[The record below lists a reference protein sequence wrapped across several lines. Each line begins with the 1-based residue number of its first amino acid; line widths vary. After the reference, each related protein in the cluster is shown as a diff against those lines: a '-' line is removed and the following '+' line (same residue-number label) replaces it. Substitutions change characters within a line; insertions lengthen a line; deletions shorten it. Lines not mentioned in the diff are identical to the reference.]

1 MGRYCGIL
9 FSLLLLFVSCK
20 GLVEKDVY
28 DFPQIKESGVL
39 RAVTL
44 YNSTTFFQ
52 YRTDTMGYEYDLVR
66 NFADFH
72 GLELSV
78 SVVENEEALI
88 NIIKTGGADV
98 VAYPVFINNNLKQD
112 ILFCGHEIQTSQVL
126 VQRSNKG
133 DKLLTDVVEL
143 LGKEV
148 HVIKGSKYAQR
159 LHHQNQELGGGIII
173 HEVDSKGATV
183 EDLIE
188 RVSKGEIAYTISDDN
203 LARVC
208 KTYFWNIDINFKISF
223 PQRSSWVVNIATP
236 ALADSIN
243 VWAEDIQSKR
253 IFRSA
258 EKRYF
263 ELSKAPADIKY
274 EIPEGHISPFDSIFK
289 KHAASLGWDWQ
300 LLASIAYQ
308 ESRFNPTVV
317 SWAGAEGMMGIM
329 PRTARGFGVN
339 PHELHDPDISVQTAV
354 LCLKF
359 FRSGLTD
366 IKDDEERMKFTIA
379 AYNAGLGHVYDA
391 QRLASLYG
399 YNPHVWHANVA
410 DYVLLKNDPAYYNN
424 PVCRHGYLR
433 GAETFNY
440 VYEVMDR
447 YLRYLEETS

>member
-1 MGRYCGIL
+1 MGRYCSIL
-9 FSLLLLFVSCK
+9 LSLLLLLASCK
-20 GLVEKDVY
+20 GLLEKDVY
-28 DFPQIKESGVL
+28 DFPQIKEAGVL
-39 RAVTL
+39 RVVTL

-52 YRTDTMGYEYDLVR
+52 YKTDTMGYEYDLVR
-66 NFADFH
+66 NFADLH

-88 NIIKTGGADV
+88 NIIKNGGADIA
-98 VAYPVFINNNLKQD
+98 AYPVFISNDLKQD
-112 ILFCGHEIQTSQVL
+112 ILFCGHETHTSQVL
-126 VQRSNKG
+126 VQRANKG

-173 HEVDSKGATV
+173 HEVDSRSATV

-188 RVSKGEIAYTISDDN
+188 RVSKGEVAYTISDDN

-223 PQRSSWVVNIATP
+223 PQRSSWIVNIGTP
-236 ALADSIN
+236 ILADSIN
-243 VWAEDIQSKR
+243 VWAEDIESKR
-253 IFRSA
+253 TFQSA

-263 ELSKAPADIKY
+263 ELSKRPADIKY
-274 EIPEGHISPFDSIFK
+274 EILEGQISPFDSLFK
-289 KHAASLGWDWQ
+289 KHAVSLGWDWQ

-308 ESRFNPTVV
+308 ESRFNPNVV

-359 FRSGLTD
+359 FRRGLSD
-366 IKDDEERMKFTIA
+366 IKDEKEKIKFTLA
-379 AYNAGLGHVYDA
+379 AYNAGLGHIYDA
-391 QRLASLYG
+391 QRLATLFG
-399 YNPHVWHANVA
+399 YDPHVWNGNVA
-410 DYVLLKNDPAYYNN
+410 DYILLKNDPAYYNN

-433 GAETFNY
+433 GTETFNY
-440 VYEVMDR
+440 VYEVMER
-447 YLRYLEETS
+447 YLRYLEET